1 MPRSVAGK
9 EQIPRRGQQAAPH
22 AAQVMRPT
30 NLSRFIVDR
39 LDGPRVIQKII
50 APGKSFGLS
59 LSGQVKDA
67 VTLRRDHVKKTG
79 GRIET
84 GSKPIRRAIRAGRD
98 ERTVTSRL
106 FLRIG
111 NGLALSIDPQSP
123 IGVNEGGGQ
132 QMLAAAAVQHKEKS
146 IPARLRQQFAPLALE
161 LPIKQNRRLCS
172 VPVVRIVRR

>member
-1 MPRSVAGK
+1 MPRGVASK

-22 AAQVMRPT
+22 AAQLMRPT
-30 NLSRFIVDR
+30 NLSRFIVDG
-39 LDGPRVIQKII
+39 LDGPRIIQEII

-67 VTLRRDHVKKTG
+67 VTLRRHHVKKTG

-98 ERTVTSRL
+98 ERAVTRRL
-106 FLRIG
+106 FLRVR
-111 NGLALSIDPQSP
+111 NGLALSIYPQSP

-132 QMLAAAAVQHKEKS
+132 QMLAAASVQHKEKS
-146 IPARLRQQFAPLALE
+146 IPARLCQQFAPLALE
-161 LPIKQNRRLCS
+161 LTIKQN
-172 VPVVRIVRR
+172 

>member
-39 LDGPRVIQKII
+39 LDGPRIIQKII

-59 LSGQVKDA
+59 LSRQVKDA

-84 GSKPIRRAIRAGRD
+84 RSKPIRRALRAPRN
-98 ERTVTSRL
+98 ERTLPPRP
-106 FLRIG
+106 FLRI
-111 NGLALSIDPQSP
+111 S
-123 IGVNEGGGQ
+123 VW
-132 QMLAAAAVQHKEKS
+132 
-146 IPARLRQQFAPLALE
+146 FAP
-161 LPIKQNRRLCS
+161 
-172 VPVVRIVRR
+172 